1 MINSLLKSDVL
12 YRKIYDRQISL
23 KEFETWLKQKLQQAY
38 DKGLN
43 DASATNSYEDISKS
57 AYD

>member
-38 DKGLN
+38 DQGVR
-43 DASATNSYEDISKS
+43 DADAPPSYDDISKS